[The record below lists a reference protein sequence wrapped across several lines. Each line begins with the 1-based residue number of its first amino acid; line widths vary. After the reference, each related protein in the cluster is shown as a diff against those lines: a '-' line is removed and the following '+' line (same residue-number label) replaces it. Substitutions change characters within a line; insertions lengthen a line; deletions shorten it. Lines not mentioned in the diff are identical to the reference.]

1 VTDAAAVR
9 LALRALATR
18 DPLAEATLAAGDV
31 REAAAFVDAGG
42 LDRLRRARERAERR
56 GEAGRADRCGAALT
70 RYRRLRAAAR
80 GESAAADDGD
90 ADSTDDGGG
99 DRATADRFRS
109 ARGTVFSASR
119 QRGDR

>member
-1 VTDAAAVR
+1 MTDAADVR

-18 DPLAEATLAAGDV
+18 DPLAEATLAAADV

-42 LDRLRRARERAERR
+42 LDRLRRARERAER
-56 GEAGRADRCGAALT
+56 AGDEGRTARCGAALA

-80 GESAAADDGD
+80 GASPAVDEGDGDRDAAADQ
-90 ADSTDDGGG
+90 
-99 DRATADRFRS
+99 FRS